1 MVKAEEWAEDKDKVE
16 DREVTSRVPVDR
28 AYARHA
34 VTKNL
39 TLKVY
44 RASTKL
50 ALNAA
55 QR

>member
-1 MVKAEEWAEDKDKVE
+1 MDKAEEWGEDKDRVA
-16 DREVTSRVPVDR
+16 DRAATLQVLADR
-28 AYARHA
+28 AYVLHA